1 MGIWWSLP
9 ATACSARPLDTEQL
23 AAFAYELPPPAYTL
37 FLKDEAKTRKKKT
50 VNRMLQALRS
60 GPTSCSKA
68 NQEPS
73 ANDASSGEDGTR
85 DDDDDGDL
93 VTQRHYWD
101 EGGLENEVEIQV

>member
-1 MGIWWSLP
+1 MFD
-9 ATACSARPLDTEQL
+9 ATARHG
-23 AAFAYELPPPAYTL
+23 AAGSVR
-37 FLKDEAKTRKKKT
+37 TRKKKT

-73 ANDASSGEDGTR
+73 ANDASSEEDGTR

-93 VTQRHYWD
+93 VTQRHTGTRATWKTK
-101 EGGLENEVEIQV
+101 